1 MSTIL
6 FNMTDF
12 SVNDSIANNLL
23 NMTDSND
30 LILASPDNITE
41 NNQTTRN

>member
-1 MSTIL
+1 MSIIL
-6 FNMTDF
+6 TNMTDF

-30 LILASPDNITE
+30 LILASPDNINE